1 MNVVLVGM
9 PGSGKSA
16 VAKELGGILNRSVI
30 DTDEIIVTNHGEI
43 NDIFKNFGEE
53 VFRSIER
60 KVVEAVC
67 KMDNVVI
74 STGGGCLLRERN
86 RELLKGSGKIIF
98 LQASPDTLYNRTVND
113 DTRPLLAGEKKQK
126 IEKLLNERT
135 PIYLGAAD
143 FTIDTDNLN
152 PREIAQ
158 KITEFMK

>member
-16 VAKELGGILNRSVI
+16 VAKELGAILNLSVI

-53 VFRSIER
+53 VFRSIES
-60 KVVEAVC
+60 KVVESVC
-67 KMDNVVI
+67 NMDNVVI

-86 RELLKGSGKIIF
+86 RELLKASGKIIF
-98 LQASPDTLYNRTVND
+98 LQTSPDTLYRRTVND

-135 PIYLGAAD
+135 PIYLGTAD